1 MKSIDVDYN
10 VVRDGE
16 VIFGGYSS
24 VGITDKNVK
33 EVAEFIRDNHTSGE
47 LVDVPSHIYDR
58 IVAAVTK
65 EAIKDLKSELKTP
78 LYETDEVNLQ
88 EVLPIDLV
96 NLLPEDVVDLIDI
109 EKIQEYYASEEDT
122 DESQEEEDLND
133 WTITE
138 EEREEPTKENTL
150 YLTIKQVY
158 FDEIMSGEKTAEY
171 REIKDTTY
179 KKYLA
184 TNEDGSLPIDES
196 VIFDEEGLDK
206 YFIYA
211 WNNGVFPFTPKN
223 IQYLDLAVGYNKER
237 DTARVEVT
245 GYHFDPMKGRN
256 GEIVRL
262 SDDKDGNIV
271 PDPEGDQTFWV
282 IAFKLGKILECHRA
296 NK

>member
-1 MKSIDVDYN
+1 MKNIEVDYE

-16 VIFGGYSS
+16 VIFEGYST
-24 VGITDKNVK
+24 VGLTDKNVK
-33 EVAEFIRDNHTSGE
+33 EVAEFIRDNHFSGE
-47 LVDVPSHIYDR
+47 LVDVPSHVYDR
-58 IVAAVTK
+58 IVTAVTE
-65 EAIKDLKSELKTP
+65 EAIRDLKRELKTP
-78 LYETDEVNLQ
+78 LYESDEVIIQ
-88 EVLPIDLV
+88 EVLPIDLMD
-96 NLLPEDVVDLIDI
+96 LLPEDVTALIDK
-109 EKIQEYYASEEDT
+109 EKFLEYYESELEDEA
-122 DESQEEEDLND
+122 DEDLND
-133 WTITE
+133 WNISD
-138 EEREEPTKENTL
+138 EEREAPTKENTL
-150 YLTIKQVY
+150 YLTIKQIF
-158 FDEIMSGEKTAEY
+158 FDEIISGEKTEEY

-184 TNEDGSLPIDES
+184 MNEDGSLPIDES

-237 DTARVEVT
+237 DTARVEVI

-262 SDDKDGNIV
+262 ADDKDGNIV

-282 IAFKLGKILECHRA
+282 MTFKLGKVIECHRA
-296 NK
+296 KK

>member
-1 MKSIDVDYN
+1 MKNIEVDYE

-16 VIFGGYSS
+16 VIFEGYST
-24 VGITDKNVK
+24 VGLTDKNVK
-33 EVAEFIRDNHTSGE
+33 EVAEFIRDNHFSGE
-47 LVDVPSHIYDR
+47 LVDVPSHVYDR
-58 IVAAVTK
+58 IVTAVTE
-65 EAIKDLKSELKTP
+65 EAIRDLKRELKTP
-78 LYETDEVNLQ
+78 LYESDEVIIQ
-88 EVLPIDLV
+88 EVLPIDLMD
-96 NLLPEDVVDLIDI
+96 LLPEDVTALIDK
-109 EKIQEYYASEEDT
+109 EKFLEYYESELEDEA
-122 DESQEEEDLND
+122 DEDLND
-133 WTITE
+133 WNISD
-138 EEREEPTKENTL
+138 EEREAPTKENTL
-150 YLTIKQVY
+150 YLTIKQIF
-158 FDEIMSGEKTAEY
+158 FDEIISGEKTEEY

-184 TNEDGSLPIDES
+184 MNEDGSLPIDES

-237 DTARVEVT
+237 DTARVEVI

-262 SDDKDGNIV
+262 AEDKDGNIV

-282 IAFKLGKILECHRA
+282 MTFKLGKVIECHRA
-296 NK
+296 KK